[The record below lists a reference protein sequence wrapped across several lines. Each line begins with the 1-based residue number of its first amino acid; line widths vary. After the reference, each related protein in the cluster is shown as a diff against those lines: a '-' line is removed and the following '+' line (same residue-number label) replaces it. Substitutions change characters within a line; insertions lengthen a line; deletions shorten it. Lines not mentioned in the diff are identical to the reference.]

1 VLHPTA
7 RLLLKTGV
15 RQALER
21 PTITEPG
28 QIRIVPLGGLG
39 EIGMNCFAVEQADGI
54 VVVDCGAAFAE
65 DDVGIDVWHPDF
77 SWLLALRDRI
87 AGVFIT
93 HGHEDHIGALPYLL
107 ADLEVPVWGP
117 PHALG
122 IAKKRLA
129 EHEFAPNELDL
140 REAHAGQ
147 AYEVGPFTI
156 EPVRVAHSIVE
167 ASALHIRTA
176 VGSILHTGDFN
187 FDPDPPDGE
196 PTDEARLT
204 ALGDDG
210 ISLLLSDSTNIDVP
224 VRSGSERE
232 VGQAL
237 EELVREAPARVV
249 IAMFASNIQRLIL
262 LGEIA
267 RRTNRKLCLFG
278 RSLETQYAVASQI
291 GRVSWPSDL
300 VVSGDRAA
308 ELPRER
314 VLVLAGGTQA
324 ERNSALKRLSIGVHP
339 LLKLAEGDTVIFSSR
354 IIPGNDRPVFAM
366 MNDLLRA
373 GITLKTRFSDPGV
386 HTSGHAGRSEQSR
399 MIELCRPNCFLPVHG
414 TLHHLQRHEE
424 LARQLGVTETAVVEN
439 GTPVACDGHKLWK
452 DGIVPHGRIAIA
464 VGGEALSNETHQ
476 RRLELGRFG
485 VAFVSLAL
493 GPNDKLA
500 APPAVRTRGVPLV
513 DGDDTALRAVAREIV
528 RSVESFHRGRGT
540 TLAEFVRRAARR
552 KLEDLSGTRPIVE
565 VETLELD

>member
-1 VLHPTA
+1 MQVSSIPE
-7 RLLLKTGV
+7 
-15 RQALER
+15 Q
-21 PTITEPG
+21 

-39 EIGMNCFAVEQADGI
+39 EIGMNCFALEQAGGI
-54 VVVDCGAAFAE
+54 VVVDCGAAFAD

-77 SWLLALRDRI
+77 SWLLAHKERVR
-87 AGVFIT
+87 GVFIT
-93 HGHEDHIGALPYLL
+93 HGHEDHVGALPYLL
-107 ADLEVPVWGP
+107 SDLDVPVWGP

-122 IAKKRLA
+122 IAKRRLA
-129 EHEFAPNELDL
+129 EHDFAPNELDF
-140 REAHAGQ
+140 REAHAGR

-156 EPVRVAHSIVE
+156 EPVRVAHSIIE

-204 ALGDDG
+204 ALGDQG

-224 VRSGSERE
+224 VRAGSERA

-291 GRVSWPSDL
+291 GRLSWPSDL
-300 VVSGDRAA
+300 VVSGDQAA
-308 ELPRER
+308 QLPRER
-314 VLVLAGGTQA
+314 LLVLAGGTQA
-324 ERNSALKRLSIGVHP
+324 ERNSALKRLSLGAHP
-339 LLKLAEGDTVIFSSR
+339 LLKLGEGDTVIFSSR

-373 GITLKTRFSDPGV
+373 GVILKTRFSDPSV

-424 LARQLGVTETAVVEN
+424 LARELGVSETIVVEN
-439 GTPVACDGHKLWK
+439 GTPVVCDGHKLWK
-452 DGIVPHGRIAIA
+452 DSTVPHGRVAIA
-464 VGGEALSNETHQ
+464 MGGEALSSDTHQ
-476 RRLELGRFG
+476 RRLELGRLG
-485 VAFVSLAL
+485 IAFVTLAL
-493 GPNDKLA
+493 GRNDKLV
-500 APPAVRTRGVPLV
+500 APVAVRTRGVPLV
-513 DGDDTALRAVAREIV
+513 DNDEVALRAVARELT
-528 RSVESFHRGRGT
+528 RSVESFHGGRSLN
-540 TLAEFVRRAARR
+540 LAEFVRRAARR
-552 KLEDLSGTRPIVE
+552 KLEELSGTRPIVE
-565 VETLELD
+565 VETLELE

>member
-1 VLHPTA
+1 VQGFPIPE
-7 RLLLKTGV
+7 
-15 RQALER
+15 Q
-21 PTITEPG
+21 

-39 EIGMNCFAVEQADGI
+39 EIGMNCFALEQANGI
-54 VVVDCGAAFAE
+54 VIVDAGAAFAD

-77 SWLLALRDRI
+77 SWLI
-87 AGVFIT
+87 AQRERVRGVFLT
-93 HGHEDHIGALPYLL
+93 HGHEDHVGALPYLL
-107 ADLEVPVWGP
+107 SELALPVWGP

-129 EHEFAPNELDL
+129 EHDFAPDELDL
-140 REAHAGQ
+140 REAHAGRE
-147 AYEVGPFTI
+147 YEVGPFLI

-176 VGSILHTGDFN
+176 VGSVLHTGDFN

-196 PTDEARLT
+196 PTDEARLE
-204 ALGDDG
+204 ALGDQG
-210 ISLLLSDSTNIDVP
+210 IALLLSDSTNIDVP
-224 VRSGSERE
+224 VRGGSERG

-237 EELVREAPARVV
+237 EELIQKAPARVV

-278 RSLETQYAVASQI
+278 RSLETQYAVASKI

-300 VVSGDRAA
+300 LVSGEQAA
-308 ELPRER
+308 QLPRER

-324 ERNSALKRLSIGVHP
+324 ERNSALKRLSLGAHP

-373 GITLKTRFSDPGV
+373 GITLKTRFSDPDV
-386 HTSGHAGRSEQSR
+386 HTSGHAGRSEQAR
-399 MIELCRPNCFLPVHG
+399 MIELCRPRCFLPVHG
-414 TLHHLQRHEE
+414 TLHHLQRHEQ
-424 LARQLGVTETAVVEN
+424 LARELGVSETAVVEN
-439 GTPVACDGHKLWK
+439 GTPLVCDGHKLWK
-452 DGIVPHGRIAIA
+452 DSPVPHGRVAIA
-464 VGGEALSNETHQ
+464 MGGEALSSETHQ

-485 VAFVSLAL
+485 VAFVSLAI
-493 GPNDKLA
+493 GRNDKLI

-513 DGDDTALRAVAREIV
+513 DNDAAALRAVAREIA
-528 RSVESFHRGRGT
+528 RTLETFHSGRGLP
-540 TLAEFVRRAARR
+540 LAEFVRRAARR

-565 VETLELD
+565 VETLELDS

>member
-1 VLHPTA
+1 
-7 RLLLKTGV
+7 
-15 RQALER
+15 
-21 PTITEPG
+21 
-28 QIRIVPLGGLG
+28 
-39 EIGMNCFAVEQADGI
+39 
-54 VVVDCGAAFAE
+54 
-65 DDVGIDVWHPDF
+65 
-77 SWLLALRDRI
+77 
-87 AGVFIT
+87 
-93 HGHEDHIGALPYLL
+93 
-107 ADLEVPVWGP
+107 
-117 PHALG
+117 
-122 IAKKRLA
+122 
-129 EHEFAPNELDL
+129 
-140 REAHAGQ
+140 
-147 AYEVGPFTI
+147 
-156 EPVRVAHSIVE
+156 
-167 ASALHIRTA
+167 
-176 VGSILHTGDFN
+176 
-187 FDPDPPDGE
+187 
-196 PTDEARLT
+196 
-204 ALGDDG
+204 
-210 ISLLLSDSTNIDVP
+210 
-224 VRSGSERE
+224 

-300 VVSGDRAA
+300 VVSGDQAA
-308 ELPRER
+308 QLPRER

-399 MIELCRPNCFLPVHG
+399 MIELCRPTCFLPVHG

-424 LARQLGVTETAVVEN
+424 LARQLGVAQTAVVEN
-439 GTPVACDGHKLWK
+439 GTPVVCDGQKLWK
-452 DGIVPHGRIAIA
+452 DGTVPHGRVAIA
-464 VGGEALSNETHQ
+464 VGGEALSSETHQ

-493 GPNDKLA
+493 GPNDQLA

-528 RSVESFHRGRGT
+528 RSVESFHRGRGM

>member
-1 VLHPTA
+1 VQGSSTP
-7 RLLLKTGV
+7 
-15 RQALER
+15 
-21 PTITEPG
+21 PFEP

-39 EIGMNCFAVEQADGI
+39 EIGMNCFALEQPDGI
-54 VVVDCGAAFAE
+54 VVVDCGAAFAD

-77 SWLLALRDRI
+77 SWLLQQRERVR
-87 AGVFIT
+87 GVFIT
-93 HGHEDHIGALPYLL
+93 HGHEDHVGALPYLL
-107 ADLEVPVWGP
+107 SELELPVWGP
-117 PHALG
+117 PHALL

-129 EHEFAPNELDL
+129 EHDFAPNELDF
-140 REAHAGQ
+140 REAHAGHEYQ
-147 AYEVGPFTI
+147 VGPFMV

-204 ALGDDG
+204 ALGDQG
-210 ISLLLSDSTNIDVP
+210 IALLLSDSTNIDVP
-224 VRSGSERE
+224 VRAGSERA

-237 EELVREAPARVV
+237 EELVRNAPARVV

-278 RSLETQYAVASQI
+278 RSLETQYAVASKI

-300 VVSGDRAA
+300 VVSGEQAA
-308 ELPRER
+308 QLPRER

-324 ERNSALKRLSIGVHP
+324 ERNSALKRLSLGAHP

-386 HTSGHAGRSEQSR
+386 HTSGHAGRSEQTR

-424 LARQLGVTETAVVEN
+424 LARELGVSETTVVEN
-439 GTPVACDGHKLWK
+439 GTPVGCDGHKLWK
-452 DGIVPHGRIAIA
+452 DSTVPHGRIAIA
-464 VGGEALSNETHQ
+464 MGGEALSSETHQ

-485 VAFVSLAL
+485 IAFVLLAL
-493 GPNDKLA
+493 GRDGKLG

-513 DGDDTALRAVAREIV
+513 DNDEAALRAVAREIA
-528 RSVESFHRGRGT
+528 RSVETFHGGRGSS
-540 TLAEFVRRAARR
+540 LSEFVRRSARR

>member
-1 VLHPTA
+1 M
-7 RLLLKTGV
+7 
-15 RQALER
+15 
-21 PTITEPG
+21 
-28 QIRIVPLGGLG
+28 PLGGLG
-39 EIGMNCFAVEQADGI
+39 EIGMNCFALEQAGGI
-54 VVVDCGAAFAE
+54 VIVDVGAAFAD

-77 SWLLALRDRI
+77 SWILSQRERVR
-87 AGVFIT
+87 GVFLT
-93 HGHEDHIGALPYLL
+93 HGHEDHVGALPYLL
-107 ADLEVPVWGP
+107 EELDVPVWGP

-129 EHEFAPNELDL
+129 EHDFDTHELDL
-140 REAHAGQ
+140 RDAHAGKEYQ
-147 AYEVGPFTI
+147 VGPFTI

-176 VGSILHTGDFN
+176 AGSVLHTGDFN

-204 ALGDDG
+204 ALGDEG

-224 VRSGSERE
+224 VRVGSERG

-291 GRVSWPSDL
+291 GRVHWPSDL
-300 VVSGDRAA
+300 LVSGEQAA
-308 ELPRER
+308 QLPRER

-324 ERNSALKRLSIGVHP
+324 ERNSALRRLSLGVHP
-339 LLKLAEGDTVIFSSR
+339 LMKLGEGDTVIFSSR

-386 HTSGHAGRSEQSR
+386 HTSGHAGRTEQTR

-414 TLHHLQRHEE
+414 TLHHLLRHEE
-424 LARQLGVTETAVVEN
+424 LARELGVKETTVVEN
-439 GTPVACDGHKLWK
+439 GTPVVCDGQRIWK
-452 DGIVPHGRIAIA
+452 DAPVAHGRVAIA
-464 VGGEALSNETHQ
+464 VGGEPLSNEVHQ
-476 RRLELGRFG
+476 RRVELGRYG
-485 VAFVSLAL
+485 VAFVSLAV
-493 GPNDKLA
+493 GRNERLA

-513 DGDDTALRAVAREIV
+513 DNDDTALRAVAREIA
-528 RSVESFHRGRGT
+528 RSVETFHSGRGLS
-540 TLAEFVRRAARR
+540 LAEFVRRAARR

>member
-1 VLHPTA
+1 VQGFPIPE
-7 RLLLKTGV
+7 
-15 RQALER
+15 Q
-21 PTITEPG
+21 

-39 EIGMNCFAVEQADGI
+39 EIGMNCFALEQANGI
-54 VVVDCGAAFAE
+54 VIVDVGAAFAD

-77 SWLLALRDRI
+77 SWLI
-87 AGVFIT
+87 AQRERVRGVFLT
-93 HGHEDHIGALPYLL
+93 HGHEDHVGALPYLL
-107 ADLEVPVWGP
+107 SELNLPVWGP

-129 EHEFAPNELDL
+129 EHDFAPDELDL
-140 REAHAGQ
+140 REAHAGRE
-147 AYEVGPFTI
+147 YEVGPFLI

-176 VGSILHTGDFN
+176 VGSVLHTGDFN
-187 FDPDPPDGE
+187 FDPNPPDGE
-196 PTDEARLT
+196 PTDEARLE
-204 ALGDDG
+204 ALGDQG
-210 ISLLLSDSTNIDVP
+210 IALLLSDSTNIDVP
-224 VRSGSERE
+224 VRGGSERG
-232 VGQAL
+232 VGEAL
-237 EELVREAPARVV
+237 EELIQKAPARVV

-278 RSLETQYAVASQI
+278 RSLETQYAVASKI

-300 VVSGDRAA
+300 LVSGEQAA
-308 ELPRER
+308 QLPRER

-324 ERNSALKRLSIGVHP
+324 ERNSALKRLSLGAHP

-354 IIPGNDRPVFAM
+354 IIPGNDRPVFTM

-386 HTSGHAGRSEQSR
+386 HTSGHAGRSEQAH
-399 MIELCRPNCFLPVHG
+399 MIELCRPRCFLPVHG

-424 LARQLGVTETAVVEN
+424 LARELGVSETAVVEN
-439 GTPVACDGHKLWK
+439 GTPLVCDGHKLWK
-452 DGIVPHGRIAIA
+452 DSPVPHGRVAIA
-464 VGGEALSNETHQ
+464 MGGEALSSETHQ

-485 VAFVSLAL
+485 VAFVSLAI
-493 GPNDKLA
+493 GRNDKLI

-513 DGDDTALRAVAREIV
+513 DNDAAALRAVAREIA
-528 RSVESFHRGRGT
+528 RTLETFHSGRGLP
-540 TLAEFVRRAARR
+540 LAEFVRRAARR

-565 VETLELD
+565 VETLEIDG

>member
-1 VLHPTA
+1 
-7 RLLLKTGV
+7 
-15 RQALER
+15 
-21 PTITEPG
+21 
-28 QIRIVPLGGLG
+28 
-39 EIGMNCFAVEQADGI
+39 MNCFALEQSDGI

-77 SWLLALRDRI
+77 TWLLEQRERVHGIFL
-87 AGVFIT
+87 T
-93 HGHEDHIGALPYLL
+93 HGHEDHVGALPYLL
-107 ADLEVPVWGP
+107 SELDVPVWGP

-122 IAKKRLA
+122 IAKKRLF
-129 EHEFAPNELDL
+129 EHDFAAGDLDL
-140 REAHAGQ
+140 RDAHAGQ
-147 AYEVGPFTI
+147 EYDVGPFKI

-204 ALGDDG
+204 ELGDQG

-224 VRSGSERE
+224 VRTGSERG
-232 VGQAL
+232 VGRAL

-267 RRTNRKLCLFG
+267 QRTGRKLCLFG
-278 RSLETQYAVASQI
+278 RSLENQCAIARQI
-291 GRVSWPSDL
+291 GRLSWPTDL
-300 VVSGDRAA
+300 VVSAEQAA
-308 ELPRER
+308 SVPRSSL
-314 VLVLAGGTQA
+314 LVLAGGTQA
-324 ERNSALKRLSIGVHP
+324 ERNSALKRLSIGQHP
-339 LLKLAEGDTVIFSSR
+339 KLVLAEEDTVIFSSR

-373 GITLKTRFSDPGV
+373 GVILKTRFSDPGV

-414 TLHHLQRHEE
+414 TLHHLLRHEE
-424 LARQLGVTETAVVEN
+424 LARELGVSETTVVEN
-439 GTPVACDGHKLWK
+439 GTPVVCDGQKLWK
-452 DGIVPHGRIAIA
+452 DNAVHHGRIAIA
-464 VGGEALSNETHQ
+464 VGGEELSNDTHQ
-476 RRLELGRFG
+476 RRIELGRSG
-485 VAFVSLAL
+485 IAFVSLAL
-493 GPNDKLA
+493 GRDDKLA

-513 DGDDTALRAVAREIV
+513 DNDEAALRAVAREIA
-528 RSVESFHRGRGT
+528 RAVESFRGGRGLA
-540 TLAEFVRRAARR
+540 LAEFVRRATRR